1 MLPFRIVY
9 YRLNMVASTTGAL
22 IVLSTLLAINGCS
35 TATLSPY
42 LRPLLIT
49 QALAANSSVYY
60 LGVGSN
66 LLKEKVASRGAGIAF
81 TSFEAARVENHRL
94 AFNMRGEYTRIMN
107 T

>member
-9 YRLNMVASTTGAL
+9 YRLNMVAAVTGAL
-22 IVLSTLLAINGCS
+22 IMLSTLLASDGCS
-35 TATLSPY
+35 TTTISPY
-42 LRPLLIT
+42 PRPLLIT
-49 QALAANSSVYY
+49 QALVENSSVYY

-66 LLKEKVASRGAGIAF
+66 LLKEKVSKRGAGIIF

-94 AFNMRGEYTRIMN
+94 AFNMKGEYTRIMN